1 MSVKSLQTLFLQVM
15 TDINHYRLSSILY
28 LREKLFEIC
37 CCCMFTKDITTVEC
51 AEAHIDDCYRLELE
65 SGGRTSMFK
74 MKIRMKNKHKTLP
87 ENIYLTTYALVN
99 FLESRYK
106 ARLTD
111 IWYAQTPH
119 VDIDE
124 IGSADIK
131 NPTVEFPPTLSVDQT
146 YPFDCIRF
154 YYSQGRPP

>member
-1 MSVKSLQTLFLQVM
+1 ML
-15 TDINHYRLSSILY
+15 
-28 LREKLFEIC
+28 
-37 CCCMFTKDITTVEC
+37 
-51 AEAHIDDCYRLELE
+51 
-65 SGGRTSMFK
+65 K

-87 ENIYLTTYALVN
+87 ENIYLTTYDLVN

-124 IGSADIK
+124 IRSTDIK
-131 NPTVEFPPTLSVDQT
+131 NPTVEFPPTLQVSAST
-146 YPFDCIRF
+146 LLHFTA
-154 YYSQGRPP
+154 S

>member
-51 AEAHIDDCYRLELE
+51 AEAHIDNCYRLELE
-65 SGGRTSMFK
+65 SGGRTSMLK

-87 ENIYLTTYALVN
+87 ENICLTTYALVN
-99 FLESRYK
+99 FLDSQYK

-131 NPTVEFPPTLSVDQT
+131 NPTVEFPPTLILANIG
-146 YPFDCIRF
+146 YR
-154 YYSQGRPP
+154 R

>member
-1 MSVKSLQTLFLQVM
+1 ML
-15 TDINHYRLSSILY
+15 
-28 LREKLFEIC
+28 
-37 CCCMFTKDITTVEC
+37 
-51 AEAHIDDCYRLELE
+51 
-65 SGGRTSMFK
+65 K

-87 ENIYLTTYALVN
+87 ENISLTTYALVN

-131 NPTVEFPPTLSVDQT
+131 NPSVEFPPTL
-146 YPFDCIRF
+146 
-154 YYSQGRPP
+154 PPLPPYIVCQNLPVHTPC